1 MFELKRIVAT
11 SVIAVLMALSVGL
24 AQAATIDITVY
35 DDPVGLTGERGTLS
49 CSAACSVLNAEPG
62 VFSPGVGGVF
72 TVHPPNLTNETSFVN
87 ANLFPGDAAFA
98 TGFKTE
104 PAPNPFTTSA
114 LYILMKIGGGNTFN
128 TVLVR
133 NETNGGSLELTW
145 DGNSASGLSHV
156 TEFGGAVP
164 IPHPAGGL
172 LLITALGGLG
182 IAVRRRRKVA

>member
-1 MFELKRIVAT
+1 M
-11 SVIAVLMALSVGL
+11 
-24 AQAATIDITVY
+24 
-35 DDPVGLTGERGTLS
+35 
-49 CSAACSVLNAEPG
+49 
-62 VFSPGVGGVF
+62 
-72 TVHPPNLTNETSFVN
+72 N

-164 IPHPAGGL
+164 IPLPAGGL

>member
-1 MFELKRIVAT
+1 MCPFAVIFYLFAFVT
-11 SVIAVLMALSVGL
+11 SVQGL

-164 IPHPAGGL
+164 IPLPAGGL

>member
-1 MFELKRIVAT
+1 MV
-11 SVIAVLMALSVGL
+11 
-24 AQAATIDITVY
+24 
-35 DDPVGLTGERGTLS
+35 S

-72 TVHPPNLTNETSFVN
+72 TVHPPNLTNQTNFVN
-87 ANLFPGDAAFA
+87 ANLFPGDVAFA
-98 TGFKTE
+98 TGFKTD
-104 PAPNPFTTSA
+104 PAPNTFTTSA

-156 TEFGGAVP
+156 TEFGGTTP
-164 IPHPAGGL
+164 IPVPAAGF

-182 IAVRRRRKVA
+182 LAARHRRKAA